1 MMMWFFLVSD
11 ALSFSGLIIAYGY
24 IRHTYDVW
32 PVGEKVF
39 NAMPFLGNGYPL
51 LYVALMT
58 FILIVSSVTMVLAVE
73 AGHRLDKKGVIK
85 WLALTVVGIL
95 GARTRDL
102 FVGDSLLF
110 FFVYLSVGKI
120 LRNLVYWIVADATV
134 RGPFMD
140 SVVVQGGLASVY
152 MALVG
157 VLLVTILGGGK
168 AIR

>member
-1 MMMWFFLVSD
+1 MNRRTVL
-11 ALSFSGLIIAYGY
+11 GLIVPLLVLL
-24 IRHTYDVW
+24 HFFFH
-32 PVGEKVF
+32 VGLS
-39 NAMPFLGNGYPL
+39 LGNGVPDL
-51 LYVALMT
+51 LTLAL
-58 FILIVSSVTMVLAVE
+58 LLAAREVSLGWGGGLGFFLGLLEDAFSVLAFG
-73 AGHRLDKKGVIK
+73 AST
-85 WLALTVVGIL
+85 LALTVVGIL

-110 FFVYLSVGKI
+110 FFVYLSVGKV

-134 RGPFMD
+134 RGPFLD

-157 VLLVTILGGGK
+157 VLLVAVLGGGK